1 MEWFEA
7 ILLGLLQGLTEFL
20 PVSSSGHLQ
29 IGKELLGIDSGGD
42 LVFEVV
48 VHAATV
54 LSTIVVFR
62 RQIWGLLKSLFVKDG
77 LFRSIAHPSKFN
89 DGTDYVLKIC
99 VSMIPVFI
107 VGMFFKDAV
116 EGIFGSSIYVVA
128 GALLVTALLLL
139 LSDNASRLKFFG
151 RRSCCKYKA
160 PIVTAGSPH
169 TSCEQM
175 PEPQSS
181 GAEGKENACD
191 AVGKSGK
198 GDAAGARNGISY
210 WQAFVVGLG
219 QAVAVLPGLSRSG
232 ATIATGLLCGVKRDV
247 IAQFSFLMVLVPILG
262 EAFLEIVGGEMAA
275 STVGALPLVLGFVS
289 AFIAGLF
296 ACKVMIALV
305 KKTKL
310 GWFTLYCAVVAV
322 LIFIF
327 A

>member
-29 IGKELLGIDSGGD
+29 IGKELLGIESSGD

-62 RQIWGLLKSLFVKDG
+62 KQIWGLLKSLFVKDG

-89 DGTDYVLKIC
+89 DGTDYVLKILL
-99 VSMIPVFI
+99 SMIPVFI

-116 EGIFGSSIYVVA
+116 EGLFGSSIYVVA
-128 GALLVTALLLL
+128 GALLVTAALLL
-139 LSDNASRLKFFG
+139 LSDNAGKIFG
-151 RRSCCKYKA
+151 CCCRRRKC
-160 PIVTAGSPH
+160 
-169 TSCEQM
+169 
-175 PEPQSS
+175 
-181 GAEGKENACD
+181 AEAD
-191 AVGKSGK
+191 SVSDK
-198 GDAAGARNGISY
+198 GRRNGISY

-219 QAVAVLPGLSRSG
+219 QAIAVIPGLSRSG
-232 ATIATGLLCGVKRDV
+232 TTIATGLLCGVKRDV
-247 IAQFSFLMVLVPILG
+247 VAQFSFLMVLIPILG
-262 EAFLEIVGGEMAA
+262 EAFLEIVGGDMAS
-275 STVGALPLVLGFVS
+275 STVGALPLVLGFIS
-289 AFIAGLF
+289 AFVAGLF

-310 GWFTLYCAVVAV
+310 GWFALYCAVVAV
-322 LIFIF
+322 LIFVF

>member
-1 MEWFEA
+1 MEWFES

-29 IGKELLGIDSGGD
+29 IGKELLGIDTSGD

-62 RQIWGLLKSLFVKDG
+62 KQIWELLKSLFVKDG

-89 DGTDYVLKIC
+89 DGTDYVLKILL
-99 VSMIPVFI
+99 SMIPVFI

-116 EGIFGSSIYVVA
+116 EGLFGSSIHVVA
-128 GALLVTALLLL
+128 GALLVTAALLL
-139 LSDNASRLKFFG
+139 LSDNANKIFG
-151 RRSCCKYKA
+151 RCCRRCK
-160 PIVTAGSPH
+160 
-169 TSCEQM
+169 C
-175 PEPQSS
+175 
-181 GAEGKENACD
+181 AEAD
-191 AVGKSGK
+191 AVSDK
-198 GDAAGARNGISY
+198 GRRNGISY

-219 QAVAVLPGLSRSG
+219 QAIAVIPGLSRSG
-232 ATIATGLLCGVKRDV
+232 TTIATGLLCGVKRDV
-247 IAQFSFLMVLVPILG
+247 VAQFSFLMVLIPILG
-262 EAFLEIVGGEMAA
+262 EAFLEIVGGDMAS
-275 STVGALPLVLGFVS
+275 STVGALPLVLGFIS
-289 AFIAGLF
+289 AFVAGLF

-310 GWFTLYCAVVAV
+310 GWFALYCAVVAV
-322 LIFIF
+322 LIFVF

>member
-29 IGKELLGIDSGGD
+29 IGKELLGIDTSGD

-62 RQIWGLLKSLFVKDG
+62 KQIWELLKSLFVKDG

-89 DGTDYVLKIC
+89 DGTDYVLKILL
-99 VSMIPVFI
+99 SMVPVFI

-116 EGIFGSSIYVVA
+116 EGLFGSSIHVVA
-128 GALLVTALLLL
+128 GALLVTAALLL
-139 LSDNASRLKFFG
+139 LSDNANKIFG
-151 RRSCCKYKA
+151 RCCRRCK
-160 PIVTAGSPH
+160 
-169 TSCEQM
+169 C
-175 PEPQSS
+175 
-181 GAEGKENACD
+181 AEAD
-191 AVGKSGK
+191 AVSDK
-198 GDAAGARNGISY
+198 GRRNGISY

-219 QAVAVLPGLSRSG
+219 QAIAVIPGLSRSG
-232 ATIATGLLCGVKRDV
+232 TTIATGLLCGVKRDV
-247 IAQFSFLMVLVPILG
+247 VAQFSFLMVLIPILG
-262 EAFLEIVGGEMAA
+262 EAFLEIVGGDMAS
-275 STVGALPLVLGFVS
+275 STVGALPLVLGFIS
-289 AFIAGLF
+289 AFVAGLF

-310 GWFTLYCAVVAV
+310 GWFALYCAVVAV

>member
-29 IGKELLGIDSGGD
+29 IGKELLGIDTSGD

-62 RQIWGLLKSLFVKDG
+62 KQIWELLKSLFVKDG

-89 DGTDYVLKIC
+89 DGTDYVLKILL
-99 VSMIPVFI
+99 SMIPVFI

-116 EGIFGSSIYVVA
+116 EGLFGSSIHVVA
-128 GALLVTALLLL
+128 GALLVTAALLL
-139 LSDNASRLKFFG
+139 LSDNAGKIFG
-151 RRSCCKYKA
+151 CCCRRRKC
-160 PIVTAGSPH
+160 
-169 TSCEQM
+169 
-175 PEPQSS
+175 
-181 GAEGKENACD
+181 AEAD
-191 AVGKSGK
+191 AVSDK
-198 GDAAGARNGISY
+198 GRRNGISY

-219 QAVAVLPGLSRSG
+219 QAIAVIPGLSRSG
-232 ATIATGLLCGVKRDV
+232 TTIATGLLCGVKRDV
-247 IAQFSFLMVLVPILG
+247 VAQFSFLMVLIPILG
-262 EAFLEIVGGEMAA
+262 EAFLEIVGGDMAS
-275 STVGALPLVLGFVS
+275 STVGALPLVLGFIS
-289 AFIAGLF
+289 AFVAGLF
-296 ACKVMIALV
+296 ACRVMIALV

-310 GWFTLYCAVVAV
+310 GWFALYCAVVAV